1 MSIYLEDPALNWIR
15 FVRQY
20 GPIASNK
27 SAYEEHIHKSA
38 KRNGVKPIFFP
49 HPYEQKLLESFQTSA
64 DEQRSVIL
72 TGTAGDGKTHLC
84 HQVWRMLG
92 GDDDDSWGSETYD
105 HRVLPN
111 GVTLHLVK
119 DLTAWSPPTG
129 EKEAFL
135 EAFSA
140 SLFTGPGKDCY
151 LIAVNDGQLI
161 ESWRRLP
168 DTTAVVKARALFEEL
183 LVEDKQSAD
192 EVRLWFYNLS
202 RSSSAE
208 LLDQALPAFLKHEGW
223 KRCFEGEDGQRPA
236 YGAHSPIRRNYELLS
251 GTLVQKRLRQ
261 LFELCDYNELHIPI
275 REILTLLAN
284 AVLGHPKC
292 GDALMIPV
300 DVEVNFKSKAEGEE
314 GYNRWVGEA
323 SIYNNLL
330 GGNLRSA
337 RRETI
342 GVFNY
347 LDRFRIGH
355 ETTNRIDNML
365 IFGDADEELREYFD
379 RYLAEDSFY
388 GAGEAYRSAQKYYI
402 EGADESEEKNT
413 AFLKML
419 IAQRRGLFFKIPDTE
434 AEELHLWDLTVFRYA
449 GEYLTK
455 VIQVLNPKSKV
466 VPARV
471 EKEIL
476 GRLVKGLN
484 RVFVGMLVTS
494 EHELYLGTS
503 LRSTS
508 AKVSRILEESISV
521 TPKLGERVEV
531 IWHRNGPAL
540 RVALSG
546 SISRVFALNLVR
558 YEFLSRVA
566 TGALPSSFSKEC
578 YEDVLSFK
586 SQVLSALDERRAL
599 DGEEDTSVLTF
610 RPLVLDD
617 NGVPKMGEIIE
628 VSALTEALVKQ

>member
-1 MSIYLEDPALNWIR
+1 MSIHPEDPALKWIR

-38 KRNGVKPIFFP
+38 KRNGVEPIFFT
-49 HPYEQKLLESFQTSA
+49 HPYEQRLLESFQTSA
-64 DEQRSVIL
+64 EEQRSVIL

-84 HQVWRMLG
+84 HQLWRTL
-92 GDDDDSWGSETYD
+92 GDDNDSWGSETYV

-111 GVTLHLVK
+111 GVTLHVVK
-119 DLTAWSPPTG
+119 DLTAWSPPAG

-135 EAFSA
+135 EALST
-140 SLFTGPGKDCY
+140 SLFSGPGKDCY

-168 DTTAVVKARALFEEL
+168 DTPSVIKARALFEEL
-183 LVEDKQSAD
+183 LVKDEQSAN

-223 KRCFEGEDGQRPA
+223 QRCFEGKGGQRPS
-236 YGAHSPIRRNYELLS
+236 YGAFSPIRRNYELLS
-251 GTLVQKRLRQ
+251 GDLVQKRLRQ

-292 GDALMIPV
+292 GDALMLPI
-300 DVEVNFKSKAEGEE
+300 DVETNIKSRSAGEAEK
-314 GYNRWVGEA
+314 YNRWLAEA
-323 SIYNNLL
+323 SIYSNLL

-365 IFGDADEELREYFD
+365 IFGDADEELRDYFD
-379 RYLAEDSFY
+379 RFLAEDSFY
-388 GAGEAYRSAQKYYI
+388 GAGEAYLSAQKYYI

-413 AFLKML
+413 TFLKML
-419 IAQRRGLFFKIPDTE
+419 IAQRRALFFKILDSE
-434 AEELHLWDLTVFRYA
+434 SEELHLWDLTVFRYA
-449 GEYLTK
+449 GEYLSK
-455 VIQVLNPKSKV
+455 VIRVLNPKSKV
-466 VPARV
+466 LPTRV
-471 EKEIL
+471 EKGIL
-476 GRLVKGLN
+476 GRLVRGLN

-521 TPKLGERVEV
+521 TPKLGERVEI

-540 RVALSG
+540 RVTLSDE
-546 SISRVFALNLVR
+546 ISRVFALNLVR

-586 SQVLSALDERRAL
+586 SQVLAALDERRAL
-599 DGEEDTSVLTF
+599 EVEEDSSVITF

-628 VSALTEALVKQ
+628 VSTLTAGIAE

>member
-1 MSIYLEDPALNWIR
+1 MSIALEDPALNWIR

-38 KRNGVKPIFFP
+38 KKNGVTPILFP
-49 HPYEQKLLESFQTSA
+49 HPYEQRLLEAFQVSA
-64 DEQRSVIL
+64 EEQRSVIL

-92 GDDDDSWGSETYD
+92 DDASWGTDTYV

-111 GVTLHLVK
+111 GMTLHVVK
-119 DLTAWSPPTG
+119 DLTAWSPPAG

-135 EAFSA
+135 ESFSS
-140 SLFTGPGKDCY
+140 SLFNGPGTNCY

-168 DTTAVVKARALFEEL
+168 DTEAVVKARTLFEEL
-183 LVEDKQSAD
+183 LIEDKQSAD
-192 EVRLWFYNLS
+192 TIRLWFYNLS

-208 LLDQALPAFLKHEGW
+208 LLDQALPAFLGHEGW
-223 KRCFEGEDGQRPA
+223 GRCFTGEEGQRLE
-236 YGAHSPIRRNYELLS
+236 YGAQSPIRRNYDLLS
-251 GTLVQKRLRQ
+251 TELVQKRLRQ

-284 AVLGHPKC
+284 AILGHPSC
-292 GDALMIPV
+292 GDALMLPS
-300 DVEVNFKSKAEGEE
+300 DVVAIIKNKTVAA
-314 GYNRWVGEA
+314 A
-323 SIYNNLL
+323 SLYNNLL
-330 GGNLRSA
+330 GGNLKAS

-355 ETTNRIDNML
+355 ETTNRVDNML
-365 IFGDADEELREYFD
+365 IFGDADEELRDYFE
-379 RYLAEDSFY
+379 RFLASDTFY
-388 GAGEAYRSAQKYYI
+388 GAGEAYREAQKYYI
-402 EGADESEEKNT
+402 EGADENEEKNI

-419 IAQRRGLFFKIPDTE
+419 ISQRRGLFFQIPDAE
-434 AEELHLWDLTVFRYA
+434 ADELHLWDLTVFRYA

-455 VIQVLNPKSKV
+455 VIQVLNSKKDA
-466 VPARV
+466 PTRIDRS
-471 EKEIL
+471 IL

-484 RVFVGMLVTS
+484 RVFVGMLVIS

-521 TPKLGERVEV
+521 KRKLGEQVEV
-531 IWHRNGPAL
+531 VWDHNGPAL
-540 RVALSG
+540 RVALSD
-546 SISRVFALNLVR
+546 SIHRIFALNLVR

-586 SQVLSALDERRAL
+586 SQVLAALDERRAL
-599 DGEEDTSVLTF
+599 SDDEDDTSTLTF
-610 RPLVLDD
+610 RPLILDD
-617 NGVPKMGEIIE
+617 NGVPKMGETIE
-628 VSALTEALVKQ
+628 VSTESEN